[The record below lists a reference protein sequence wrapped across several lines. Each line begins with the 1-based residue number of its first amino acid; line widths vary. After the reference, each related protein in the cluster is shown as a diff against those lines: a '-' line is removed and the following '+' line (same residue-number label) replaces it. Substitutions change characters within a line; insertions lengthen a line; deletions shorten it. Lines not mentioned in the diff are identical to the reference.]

1 MPHDF
6 FVPILTYPDP
16 TPMSGIPRALD
27 VAATIG
33 GRLSVSIAEIDIP
46 PIHSLLAETLIDIR
60 GMAAEAEQS
69 SRTAAD
75 RLETELRQTAR
86 RFMLSI
92 TTRRERCTHAA
103 LEDLMVGE
111 ARQHDISL
119 LVLEPMG
126 EGHIPLGE
134 SIVFRS
140 GGPVLLCPAVEAPG
154 HLYSAMVA
162 WDGSSA
168 AARAI
173 RDALPILSLAK
184 TVSVVTLTDDKPIDP
199 ASMRGVIDLLA
210 FHGIKAESI
219 EGSRGTA
226 PVGEALQDAALNMEA
241 GLLVM
246 GAFGHSRFRE
256 FILGGAT
263 ASALRGARLPI
274 LMSH

>member
-1 MPHDF
+1 MPYDF

-16 TPMSGIPRALD
+16 TPDSGILRAFD
-27 VAATIG
+27 MAAAIG

-46 PIHSLLAETLIDIR
+46 PIHDLLAETLIDIR

-69 SRTAAD
+69 SRAAAD
-75 RLETELRQTAR
+75 RLDTELAHVAH
-86 RFMLSI
+86 RFILPI
-92 TTRRERCTHAA
+92 TTRRRRCTHAA
-103 LEDLMVGE
+103 LEDLIVGE

-119 LVLEPMG
+119 LLLDPQG

-134 SIVFRS
+134 SVVFRS
-140 GGPVLLCPAVEAPG
+140 GGPVLLCPPVEALG

-168 AARAI
+168 AARAV
-173 RDALPILSLAK
+173 RDAIPILSLVK
-184 TVSVVTLTDDKPIDP
+184 TVSVVALTDDKPIDP
-199 ASMRGVIDLLA
+199 ASTAGVVDLLA
-210 FHGIKAESI
+210 FHGIKAAAV
-219 EGSRGTA
+219 EGTRGSA
-226 PVGEALQDAALNMEA
+226 PAGEALQDAALNMEA
-241 GLLVM
+241 GLMVM

-263 ASALRGARLPI
+263 ASALRAARLPI